1 MSPLRAR
8 ATETNDC
15 PVFVLIHTPSRAGGG
30 WRRDGRALP
39 GRAPPGTLAR
49 HAGAVATRRGR
60 RSCRAVG
67 VAAPRRGGWFAS
79 GRGAGRVRRCG
90 CAYTASWA
98 WRWPLVGIVIGGTG
112 KITRR
117 WSRNDPVGSCGGVG
131 PRRSLV
137 ARGSR
142 IRSAMEVGAV
152 REGLDLRV
160 HDTVALDEIEL
171 YAEVLSAV
179 AATDRPLTSEEL
191 DEVLGV
197 RSVA

>member
-1 MSPLRAR
+1 LSPLRAR

-15 PVFVLIHTPSRAGGG
+15 PVFVLIHTLSRAGGAG
-30 WRRDGRALP
+30 GGTAGR
-39 GRAPPGTLAR
+39 
-49 HAGAVATRRGR
+49 RRGGAPWHPRAACRSGRDTPWAAVVPR
-60 RSCRAVG
+60 RG